1 MNYLPLEIENKIYEM
16 SKQMLFSNVKKELD
30 KVKRSINKVSD
41 NYMICR
47 GIITWELP
55 NKKLLRLTNK
65 QIYIF
70 NFNFEID

>member
-1 MNYLPLEIENKIYEM
+1 
-16 SKQMLFSNVKKELD
+16 FSNVKKELD
-30 KVKRSINKVSD
+30 NVKRYISKVSD

-47 GIITWELP
+47 GIISWELP
-55 NKKLLRLTNK
+55 NKKLLRLKNK

>member
-1 MNYLPLEIENKIYEM
+1 MNKLPIEIKNKIYEM
-16 SKQMLFSNVKKELD
+16 SKQMLFSNLKKELD
-30 KVKRSINKVSD
+30 KVKRYIYKVSD

-55 NKKLLRLTNK
+55 NKKLLRLTNR

-70 NFNFEID
+70 NFNYEID

>member
-1 MNYLPLEIENKIYEM
+1 MNKLPIEIENKIYEM
-16 SKQMLFSNVKKELD
+16 SNQMLFSNVKKELD

-41 NYMICR
+41 NYMTCR